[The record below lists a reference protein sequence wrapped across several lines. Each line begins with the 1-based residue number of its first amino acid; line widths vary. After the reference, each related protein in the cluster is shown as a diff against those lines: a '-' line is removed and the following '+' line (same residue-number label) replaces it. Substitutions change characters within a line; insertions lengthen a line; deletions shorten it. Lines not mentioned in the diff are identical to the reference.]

1 MLYETT
7 NDTLRAFLLD
17 RVPEYIENVPD
28 HWLDE
33 HVLSINIQVYVAM
46 VFLVICI
53 PGNLGHLLVF
63 IAYTRL
69 DWKYNFYNQN
79 IIIWHIFLIFDAY
92 IQCVKPMRH
101 FRARR
106 LHTASNRLL
115 ISLLSADFILLIN
128 CYMNVYQGIVGAPV
142 LGTIGNKNMIY
153 TK

>member
-7 NDTLRAFLLD
+7 NDTLRTFLLD
-17 RVPEYIENVPD
+17 RVPEYIENVPY

-69 DWKYNFYNQN
+69 DSKM
-79 IIIWHIFLIFDAY
+79 LILT
-92 IQCVKPMRH
+92 IQ
-101 FRARR
+101 
-106 LHTASNRLL
+106 T
-115 ISLLSADFILLIN
+115 
-128 CYMNVYQGIVGAPV
+128 
-142 LGTIGNKNMIY
+142 
-153 TK
+153 

>member
-1 MLYETT
+1 MCICISRWYNSVGGYSILSIQNLQFNFSSENMLYETT
-7 NDTLRAFLLD
+7 NDTLRTFLLD

-69 DWKYNFYNQN
+69 DWKM
-79 IIIWHIFLIFDAY
+79 LIFTIRTLIY
-92 IQCVKPMRH
+92 ITFSDFWCVNSMRK
-101 FRARR
+101 
-106 LHTASNRLL
+106 TNAS
-115 ISLLSADFILLIN
+115 F
-128 CYMNVYQGIVGAPV
+128 
-142 LGTIGNKNMIY
+142 
-153 TK
+153 

>member
-7 NDTLRAFLLD
+7 NDTLRTFLLD
-17 RVPEYIENVPD
+17 RVPDYIQNVPD

-69 DWKYNFYNQN
+69 DLQN
-79 IIIWHIFLIFDAY
+79 YKQFMQKDTYDCIYDPHLHHIFLFL
-92 IQCVKPMRH
+92 MRK
-101 FRARR
+101 FNA
-106 LHTASNRLL
+106 
-115 ISLLSADFILLIN
+115 
-128 CYMNVYQGIVGAPV
+128 
-142 LGTIGNKNMIY
+142 
-153 TK
+153 

>member
-7 NDTLRAFLLD
+7 NDTLRTFLLD
-17 RVPEYIENVPD
+17 RVPEYIDNVPD

-69 DWKYNFYNQN
+69 DWKNVNFYNPN
-79 IIIWHIFLIFDAY
+79 VVIWHIFLIFDA
-92 IQCVKPMRH
+92 
-101 FRARR
+101 
-106 LHTASNRLL
+106 
-115 ISLLSADFILLIN
+115 
-128 CYMNVYQGIVGAPV
+128 
-142 LGTIGNKNMIY
+142 
-153 TK
+153 